1 MRWTGNVPPPATG
14 MVALA
19 GEAMTW
25 LMLFFRQYRRVSPPA
40 CGSRDDDDAM
50 HDHYTRRMFAPRS
63 IRHCRACGGEVEYR
77 VPADDNRD
85 RATCTVCTTIHYENP
100 LNVVGTLPVWE
111 DKVLLC
117 RRAIEP
123 RHGLWTLP
131 AGFMELGET
140 TAQGA
145 IRETTEEAGARV
157 ELEGL
162 YSLINVVRVGQVHLF
177 YRARML
183 DIDFVPGPESLEA
196 KLFAEDEVPWDEIAF
211 RTTRMTLEFF
221 FADRR
226 AGRFGLHLAD
236 VS

>member
-1 MRWTGNVPPPATG
+1 
-14 MVALA
+14 
-19 GEAMTW
+19 
-25 LMLFFRQYRRVSPPA
+25 
-40 CGSRDDDDAM
+40 
-50 HDHYTRRMFAPRS
+50 MFAPRS
-63 IRHCRACGGEVEYR
+63 IKHCRACGGAVR
-77 VPADDNRD
+77 VPDAGRRQPRSRR
-85 RATCTVCTTIHYENP
+85 RAPSAATIHYENP
-100 LNVVGTLPVWE
+100 LNVVGTLPVWD

-145 IRETTEEAGARV
+145 LRETVEEAGARV

-162 YSLINVVRVGQVHLF
+162 LLAAQR
-177 YRARML
+177 RPRR
-183 DIDFVPGPESLEA
+183 PGPPVLSRAHARRRLRPGPGDRSRRSCSA
-196 KLFAEDEVPWDEIAF
+196 RSEVPWDEIAF

-226 AGRFGLHLAD
+226 AGSFGLHLAD

>member
-1 MRWTGNVPPPATG
+1 
-14 MVALA
+14 
-19 GEAMTW
+19 
-25 LMLFFRQYRRVSPPA
+25 
-40 CGSRDDDDAM
+40 
-50 HDHYTRRMFAPRS
+50 MFAPRS
-63 IRHCRACGGEVEYR
+63 IKHCRACGGEVRYQ
-77 VPADDNRD
+77 VPVDDNRD
-85 RATCTVCTTIHYENP
+85 RATR
-100 LNVVGTLPVWE
+100 VVGTLPVWE

-183 DIDFVPGPESLEA
+183 
-196 KLFAEDEVPWDEIAF
+196 
-211 RTTRMTLEFF
+211 
-221 FADRR
+221 
-226 AGRFGLHLAD
+226 
-236 VS
+236 